1 MFTGL
6 IQQLG
11 QLKAI
16 THAVEGPTEAPPG
29 LVWTVQANAPEDD
42 PLVLGE
48 SIALNGVCTT
58 VTSITEDGQGFT
70 VLLSPETLNVTTLQH
85 QQPGTKLN
93 IERSLRAS
101 DRLGGHWVTGHVDSQ
116 GVVVDVQPDG
126 SCWRIV
132 IRLLNSDM
140 APLVLPKGSITVD
153 GISLTVN
160 EVQPLRPNAAGQGGI
175 QFGVAIIPHT
185 WDHTIIHTYAHDTL
199 VNLECDLM
207 GKYVQQWIAPYL
219 GQTSDASKA
228 AVPPPRAED
237 GIPDAFFPNAL
248 GTSHIHTG
256 RWFNLQGPPQ
266 MGP

>member
-16 THAVEGPTEAPPG
+16 APATSTPEDSSHG
-29 LVWTVQANAPEDD
+29 LIWTVHVSVPAKD

-48 SIALNGVCTT
+48 SISLNGVCTT
-58 VTSITEDGQGFT
+58 VTSIHPTNGTFT

-85 QQPGTKLN
+85 QREGSKLN
-93 IERSLRAS
+93 IERSLRAN
-101 DRLGGHWVTGHVDSQ
+101 DRMGGHWVTGHVDSQ

-126 SCWRIV
+126 ACWRV
-132 IRLLNSDM
+132 LIRLLDVAK

-153 GISLTVN
+153 GVSLTVN
-160 EVQPLRPNAAGQGGI
+160 EVHPLRNGGL

-185 WDHTIIHTYAHDTL
+185 WDHTIIHTYAPDTL

-207 GKYVQQWIAPYL
+207 GKYVQQWVTPYL
-219 GQTSDASKA
+219 AQTHSSSSTTLS
-228 AVPPPRAED
+228 PRAED
-237 GIPDAFFPNAL
+237 GIPDAFFPSEL

-256 RWFNLQGPPQ
+256 RWFNLQGPP
-266 MGP
+266 PRRD

>member
-11 QLKAI
+11 QLTAI
-16 THAVEGPTEAPPG
+16 TPALTDSSDSSETSQG
-29 LVWTVQANAPEDD
+29 LVWTITGHFLPED

-58 VTSITEDGQGFT
+58 VTHIDDSGQQFN
-70 VLLSPETLNVTTLQH
+70 VLLSPETLNVTTLKH
-85 QQPGTKLN
+85 QQSGSPLN
-93 IERSLRAS
+93 LERSLKAS
-101 DRLGGHWVTGHVDSQ
+101 DRMGGHWVTGHVDST

-126 SCWRIV
+126 ACWRVV
-132 IRLLNSDM
+132 IRLLDADK
-140 APLVLPKGSITVD
+140 APLILPKGSITVD

-160 EVQPLRPNAAGQGGI
+160 EVQPLRNGGT

-185 WDHTIIHTYAHDTL
+185 WEHTTIHTYQPDTL

-207 GKYVQQWIAPYL
+207 GKYVQQWVAPYL
-219 GQTSDASKA
+219 AGQSQPLAPAPSSH
-228 AVPPPRAED
+228 AED
-237 GIPDAFFPNAL
+237 GIPDAFFPSAL